1 MGLAPAPARINSHD
15 RSPPAPRLR
24 SEQGVSRAPGPVPVP
39 SFPVRRGN
47 LALRDDVTLP
57 EGLALVTRP
66 FRRGWKLVRQP
77 RPAELEGALG
87 RHGWY
92 LFALAGEVS
101 AWALAWRWE
110 AALDRA
116 FDKLCAKASA
126 RGLNAI
132 EVTGVRMRNFA
143 GFRLVRVR
151 ATLRHIQEGPYLQ
164 KTSEQM
170 EWRLQRVRRKVRH
183 VRRDRRPR
191 AASYRTG
198 ERV

>member
-1 MGLAPAPARINSHD
+1 MGLAPARIDPHATP
-15 RSPPAPRLR
+15 RPPAPRLR
-24 SEQGVSRAPGPVPVP
+24 SEQGASKAPGPVPVP

-47 LALRDDVTLP
+47 LVLRKDVTLP
-57 EGLALVTRP
+57 EGLTLVTRP
-66 FRRGWKLVRQP
+66 FRRAWKLVRQP

-92 LFALAGEVS
+92 LFAVAGEVG
-101 AWALAWRWE
+101 AWALRWRWG

-132 EVTGVRMRNFA
+132 EVTGVRMRNLA
-143 GFRLVRVR
+143 GFRCVRVR

-170 EWRLQRVRRKVRH
+170 EWKLQRVRRKVRH
-183 VRRDRRPR
+183 VRRDRRR
-191 AASYRTG
+191 RVTSYGTG
-198 ERV
+198 V

>member
-1 MGLAPAPARINSHD
+1 MGLASAPARI
-15 RSPPAPRLR
+15 APRVDQHT
-24 SEQGVSRAPGPVPVP
+24 SAPGIDGQVKSKAPGPVSVP

-47 LALRDDVTLP
+47 LVLREDVTLP

-66 FRRGWKLVRQP
+66 FRRGWNLVRQP

-92 LFALAGEVS
+92 LFALAGEVR
-101 AWALAWRWE
+101 AWAMGWRWE

-116 FDKLCAKASA
+116 FEKLCEAASA

-132 EVTGVRMRNFA
+132 EITGVRMRNLA
-143 GFRLVRVR
+143 GFRWVRVR
-151 ATLRHIQEGPYLQ
+151 AKLRHIQEGPYLL
-164 KTSEQM
+164 KTSKQM
-170 EWRLQRVRRKVRH
+170 EWRLQRVRRKVRQI
-183 VRRDRRPR
+183 RRDRPR
-191 AASYRTG
+191 IASYRTR

>member
-1 MGLAPAPARINSHD
+1 MELAAAPARINPRERSH
-15 RSPPAPRLR
+15 PAPRLR
-24 SEQGVSRAPGPVPVP
+24 SEQGASKAPGPVPVP

-47 LALRDDVTLP
+47 LVLREDVTLP

-66 FRRGWKLVRQP
+66 FRRGWNLVRQP

-92 LFALAGEVS
+92 LFAWAGEVR
-101 AWALAWRWE
+101 AWALGRRWE

-143 GFRLVRVR
+143 GFRWVRIR
-151 ATLRHIQEGPYLQ
+151 ATLRHIQEGPYLL
-164 KTSEQM
+164 KTSKQV
-170 EWRLQRVRRKVRH
+170 EWRLRRVRHKARH
-183 VRRDRRPR
+183 IRRDRRR
-191 AASYRTG
+191 RLASYRTAR
-198 ERV
+198 RV